1 MLDETTPTNE
11 FADFWNEVL
20 APKFI
25 RFRHVLVDGLSG
37 HSDQAFGSLEI
48 AEGERIVDVGCGFG
62 DTAIELSER
71 VGPSGYVL
79 GIDCCETFLEIART
93 DARSADAQNVE
104 FIAGDAQD
112 YSFSGDFDFC
122 FARFGAM
129 FFENPVAG
137 LRNMRTAL
145 KPGGRMML
153 LVWRT
158 IDDNAWFRIPKE
170 TVLKFLPPPGEDART
185 CGPGPLSMANQEMVT
200 RQLEIAGYQDIVF
213 HRIDSPVTVGRD
225 AEDAMEF
232 QLALGPAGEVFREA
246 GDEAM
251 AKETE
256 IKSAL
261 REELSH
267 FSSDDGSIV
276 MSSSSWMI
284 TARNP

>member
-1 MLDETTPTNE
+1 MFEEAQANRE

-25 RFRHVLVDGLSG
+25 RFRHILVDGLSG
-37 HSDQAFGSLEI
+37 HSDAAFGSLEI
-48 AEGERIVDVGCGFG
+48 EEGERIVDVGCGFG
-62 DTAIELSER
+62 DTAIDLGQR

-79 GIDCCETFLEIART
+79 GIDCCEAFLEIARS
-93 DARSADAQNVE
+93 DAASAGAGNVE
-104 FIAGDAQD
+104 FLAGDAQD
-112 YSFSGDFDFC
+112 FSFSGDFDFC

-158 IDDNAWFRIPKE
+158 IDDNPWFGIPKE
-170 TVLKFLPPPGEDART
+170 TVLKFLPPPGEGART

-200 RQLEIAGYQDIVF
+200 KQLEIAGYDDIAF
-213 HRIDSPVTVGRD
+213 QRIDSPVTVGRD

-232 QLALGPAGEVFREA
+232 QLSLGPAGEVFREA
-246 GDEAM
+246 GDEA
-251 AKETE
+251 AQKEAE
-256 IKSAL
+256 IRSAL

-267 FSSDDGSIV
+267 YSIDNGSIV
-276 MSSSSWMI
+276 MNSSSWMI

>member
-1 MLDETTPTNE
+1 MLEDAQPTKE
-11 FADFWNEVL
+11 FTDFWNEVL

-37 HSDQAFGSLEI
+37 HSDRAFGSLEI
-48 AEGERIVDVGCGFG
+48 SEGERIVDVGCGFG
-62 DTAIELSER
+62 DTAIELGQR

-79 GIDCCETFLEIART
+79 GIDCCEKFLEIART
-93 DARSADAQNVE
+93 DAQTADARNVE
-104 FIAGDAQD
+104 FVAGDAQD
-112 YSFSGDFDFC
+112 FSFPGNFDFC

-129 FFENPVAG
+129 FFESPVAG

-158 IDDNAWFRIPKE
+158 IDDNAWFKIPKE
-170 TVLKFLPPPGEDART
+170 TVLKFLPPPGDDARS

-200 RQLEIAGYQDIVF
+200 GQLVIAGYHDIAF
-213 HRIDSPVTVGRD
+213 QRIDSPVTVGRD
-225 AEDAMEF
+225 VDDAMEF
-232 QLALGPAGEVFREA
+232 QLTLGPAGEVFREA
-246 GDEAM
+246 GDEALQ
-251 AKETE
+251 KEAD

-261 REELSH
+261 GEELSH
-267 FSSDDGSIV
+267 FSIEDGSIV
-276 MSSSSWMI
+276 MNSSSWMI